1 MHASVNI
8 KMNAVSAIAR
18 PSSYRKS
25 YEAEMSVKKTSVSVT
40 NEAVQNKESEREQMV
55 RLNSSLTGYIDKVHD
70 LEDMV
75 KKLSVENSKLVKRC
89 KKEKKEEIDYKKIYE
104 PKLQVL
110 RKKVENLQAA
120 NVKQSIKRD
129 NKQFECEKTTV
140 EFASKE
146 SKSRVLKKEIE
157 ALRGDVDDSKM
168 ERENL
173 EDKIKMLTEQI
184 ATEKKVHENEIK
196 NLRDQMVPDI
206 IPEFTPQD
214 SIMPDI
220 SKAIDNIRKE
230 HEKLNAKSLEDLD
243 NFYKVKVDK
252 LSLQVKTLHLEV
264 GEHKNDSVVNRQ
276 IFQKVENEM
285 VSLKHKNITLEKTI
299 EGLEAQLK
307 VEGLKKGELLAQT
320 KQQLQEAKVDLGKYL
335 KQYEELNMMKL
346 SLDKEITMYR
356 KLITGESERITE
368 VETSMVESSSSS
380 SSSDEN

>member
-1 MHASVNI
+1 MG
-8 KMNAVSAIAR
+8 
-18 PSSYRKS
+18 
-25 YEAEMSVKKTSVSVT
+25 MSVKKTSVSVT

-146 SKSRVLKKEIE
+146 SKSRVLQKEIE

-252 LSLQVKTLHLEV
+252 LSLQIKTLHLEV

-276 IFQKVENEM
+276 IVQKVENEM
-285 VSLKHKNITLEKTI
+285 ISLKHKNITLEKTI

-335 KQYEELNMMKL
+335 KQYEELSMMKL

-380 SSSDEN
+380 SSSDENSSEN